1 MNLLRQQSLQM
12 DEYFDSAQRPSPV
25 LEEVLALI
33 KYRELIRQFV
43 SRSIKTRYKR
53 SLLGILWTLL
63 NPLLTMVVLTIIF
76 SQVFRFTLENYP
88 IYVLC
93 GLVVWNFFSNATTG
107 AMSDM
112 LLSGNLL
119 GRIYMPKSVFAVS
132 AVGTG
137 LVNLLLSLIPVFI
150 IALVLGVQI
159 TPAVLV
165 MPLSIVIL
173 AVFSLGLGLTLST
186 AAVFF
191 GDMEPVYNVVLTIWF
206 YSTPII
212 YPVEVI
218 PEQFQWLIRLNPLY
232 YLLTIFRDPLFKG
245 TVPELSFWLISCG
258 LALVALIIGVYVFTS
273 RSNEYAYR
281 I

>member
-53 SLLGILWTLL
+53 SVLGVLWTLL

-76 SQVFRFTLENYP
+76 SQLFRFSVENYP

-93 GLVVWNFFSNATTG
+93 GLVVWNFFSNVTTG

-159 TPAVLV
+159 TPAIIV
-165 MPLSIVIL
+165 MPLAIIIL
-173 AVFSLGLGLTLST
+173 AVFSLGLGLFLST
-186 AAVFF
+186 TAVFF

-232 YLLTIFRDPLFKG
+232 YLLTIFRDPLFRG
-245 TVPELSFWLISCG
+245 TVPELSFWLISCSF
-258 LALVALIIGVYVFTS
+258 ALVALIIGVYVFTS

>member
-53 SLLGILWTLL
+53 SVLGVLWTLL

-76 SQVFRFTLENYP
+76 SQVFRFSVENYP

-112 LLSGNLL
+112 LWSGNLL

-159 TPAVLV
+159 TPAILV

-258 LALVALIIGVYVFTS
+258 LALVALIIGAYLFTS
-273 RSNEYAYR
+273 KSNEYAYR